1 VSGGTPV
8 VELRAVSK
16 GYGPRGEGR
25 VEVLRAVDLTVFPG
39 ETVAV
44 TGPSG
49 SGKST
54 LLNIMGT
61 LDLPDAGEVRLRG
74 REVERLDARELA
86 LVRNRDIGLI
96 FQLHHLLPHLGVL
109 ENALV
114 PALVSGDPAAPERAR
129 RLLDRVGLGR
139 RLDHRPSQLSG
150 GERQRAAMV
159 RALVNRPAVLLADE
173 PTGSLDR
180 RSAESLADLLLELN
194 REEGTALVVATHAPA
209 LAARMG
215 RSLELVEGRLAPS
228 GSP

>member
-1 VSGGTPV
+1 MSGGGPV
-8 VELRAVSK
+8 VELRGVSK
-16 GYGPRGEGR
+16 GYGPPGSGHI
-25 VEVLRAVDLTVFPG
+25 EVLSGIDLAVLSG
-39 ETVAV
+39 ESIAI

-54 LLNIMGT
+54 LLNVLGT
-61 LDLPDAGEVRLRG
+61 LDLPDAGEVWLEG

-86 LVRNRDIGLI
+86 RVRNRRVGLI

-114 PALVSGDPAAPERAR
+114 PALVSGDPTAPERAR
-129 RLLDRVGLGR
+129 RLLERVGLGH
-139 RLDHRPSQLSG
+139 RLDHRPAQLSG
-150 GERQRAAMV
+150 GERQRAAVV
-159 RALVNRPAVLLADE
+159 RALVNRPALLLADE

-180 RSAESLADLLLELN
+180 RSAESLADLLVELN

-215 RSLELVEGRLAPS
+215 RALELLEGRLAPPV
-228 GSP
+228 SP